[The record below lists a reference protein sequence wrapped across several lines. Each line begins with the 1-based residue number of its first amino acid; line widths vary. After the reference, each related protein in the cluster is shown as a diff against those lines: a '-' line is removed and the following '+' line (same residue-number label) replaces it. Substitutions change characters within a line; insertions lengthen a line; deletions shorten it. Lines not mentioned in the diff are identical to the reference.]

1 LNAAARQLLKAA
13 LSMLKFAPH
22 KEKFFDLFKQ
32 AAENALSGARALKQ
46 MLEHYDNPQESW
58 KKIKDLEHEGDRI
71 THRTIRS
78 LNQTFLT
85 PIDAED
91 IHALITALDN
101 VMDAIEAAA
110 ARMILFRI
118 DQPTTEA
125 KELSEI
131 IVTSA
136 EQLVKAVSHMPRLDD
151 IDEYCI
157 EINRLENTAD
167 DIYRKAI
174 SRLFEN
180 GENGTAPLEVIKWLD
195 IYEILESA
203 TDRCEDVANTLETVG
218 LKNS

>member
-1 LNAAARQLLKAA
+1 MFNF
-13 LSMLKFAPH
+13 SPH

-32 AAENALSGARALKQ
+32 AAQNALNGARALKE

-58 KKIKDLEHEGDRI
+58 KKLKDLEHEGDRI

-91 IHALITALDN
+91 IHALTTALDN

-110 ARMILFRI
+110 SRMILFRI
-118 DQPTTEA
+118 DKPTVEA
-125 KELSEI
+125 MELCET
-131 IVTSA
+131 IVTST

-174 SRLFEN
+174 GQLFEN
-180 GENGTAPLEVIKWLD
+180 GTSPMDVIKWLD

-203 TDRCEDVANTLETVG
+203 TDRCEDVANILETIG

>member
-1 LNAAARQLLKAA
+1 MFN
-13 LSMLKFAPH
+13 FAPH

-32 AAENALSGARALKQ
+32 SAQNALAGAMALTE
-46 MLEHYDNPQESW
+46 MLQHYENPQESW

-91 IHALITALDN
+91 IHALTTALDN

-110 ARMILFRI
+110 SRMVLFRI
-118 DQPTTEA
+118 DRPTIQA
-125 KELSEI
+125 QELSEI
-131 IVTSA
+131 IVTST
-136 EQLVKAVSHMPRLDD
+136 EQLVKAVAHMPKLGD

-157 EINRLENTAD
+157 EINRLENAAD
-167 DIYRKAI
+167 DIYRNAI
-174 SRLFEN
+174 SDLFN
-180 GENGTAPLEVIKWLD
+180 NGTAPLEVTKWLN
-195 IYEILESA
+195 IYELLESA
-203 TDRCEDVANTLETVG
+203 TDRCEDVANILETIG

>member
-1 LNAAARQLLKAA
+1 MFNF
-13 LSMLKFAPH
+13 SPH

-32 AAENALSGARALKQ
+32 AAQNALNGARALKE

-58 KKIKDLEHEGDRI
+58 KKLKDLEHEGDRI

-91 IHALITALDN
+91 IHALTTALDN

-110 ARMILFRI
+110 SRMVLFRI
-118 DQPTTEA
+118 DKPTVEA
-125 KELSEI
+125 MELCET
-131 IVTSA
+131 IVTST

-174 SRLFEN
+174 SQLFEN
-180 GENGTAPLEVIKWLD
+180 GTSPMDVIKWLD

-203 TDRCEDVANTLETVG
+203 TDRCEDVANILETIG

>member
-1 LNAAARQLLKAA
+1 MFNF
-13 LSMLKFAPH
+13 SPH

-32 AAENALSGARALKQ
+32 SAENALAGARLLKE
-46 MLEHYDNPQESW
+46 MLDRYENPQDSW
-58 KKIKDLEHEGDRI
+58 KKLKDLEHEGDRI

-91 IHALITALDN
+91 IHALTTALDN

-110 ARMILFRI
+110 SRMILFKI
-118 DQPTTEA
+118 DRPTPEA
-125 KELSEI
+125 VELCEI
-131 IVTSA
+131 IVTST

-157 EINRLENTAD
+157 EINRLENAAD

-174 SRLFEN
+174 GNLFNN
-180 GENGTAPLEVIKWLD
+180 GSAPIDVIKWLD

-203 TDRCEDVANTLETVG
+203 TDRCEDVANVLETVG

>member
-1 LNAAARQLLKAA
+1 
-13 LSMLKFAPH
+13 
-22 KEKFFDLFKQ
+22 LFLIRK
-32 AAENALSGARALKQ
+32 NSSISSKNPRKTLWRARALKD
-46 MLEHYDNPQESW
+46 MLDHYQNPQESW

-91 IHALITALDN
+91 IHALTTALDN
-101 VMDAIEAAA
+101 VMDAIAAA
-110 ARMILFRI
+110 ASRMVLFKI
-118 DQPTTEA
+118 DRPTSQA
-125 KELSEI
+125 QELCEI
-131 IVTSA
+131 IVTST

-157 EINRLENTAD
+157 EINRLENAAD

-174 SRLFEN
+174 ASLFEN
-180 GENGTAPLEVIKWLD
+180 SAEPLDVIKWLD
-195 IYEILESA
+195 IYELLESA
-203 TDRCEDVANTLETVG
+203 TDRCEDVANILESIG

>member
-1 LNAAARQLLKAA
+1 VLKE
-13 LSMLKFAPH
+13 MLDRY
-22 KEKFFDLFKQ
+22 E
-32 AAENALSGARALKQ
+32 
-46 MLEHYDNPQESW
+46 NPQDSW
-58 KKIKDLEHEGDRI
+58 KKLKDLEHEGDRI

-91 IHALITALDN
+91 IHTLTTALDN

-110 ARMILFRI
+110 SRMVLFRI
-118 DQPTTEA
+118 DKPTAEA
-125 KELSEI
+125 KELCET
-131 IVTSA
+131 IVTST

-174 SRLFEN
+174 GQLFEN
-180 GENGTAPLEVIKWLD
+180 GTSPMDVIKWLD

-203 TDRCEDVANTLETVG
+203 TDRCEDVANTLETIG

>member
-1 LNAAARQLLKAA
+1 MLLLKTLTEASV
-13 LSMLKFAPH
+13 SMFKFAPH

-32 AAENALSGARALKQ
+32 AAENALAGARGLKQ

-110 ARMILFRI
+110 SRMILFRI

-131 IVTSA
+131 IVTST

-167 DIYRKAI
+167 DIYRNAI
-174 SRLFEN
+174 SRLF
-180 GENGTAPLEVIKWLD
+180 ENGTAPLEVIKWLD

-203 TDRCEDVANTLETVG
+203 TDRCEDVANTLETIG
-218 LKNS
+218 LKNT

>member
-1 LNAAARQLLKAA
+1 MFN
-13 LSMLKFAPH
+13 FAPH

-32 AAENALSGARALKQ
+32 AAENALAGAERSSKCSNITTTLK
-46 MLEHYDNPQESW
+46 NPGRRSKTW
-58 KKIKDLEHEGDRI
+58 STRGTGLHI
-71 THRTIRS
+71 RTIRS

-110 ARMILFRI
+110 SRMILFRI
-118 DQPTTEA
+118 DQPTAEA
-125 KELSEI
+125 KELSDI
-131 IVTSA
+131 IVTST

-174 SRLFEN
+174 GRLF
-180 GENGTAPLEVIKWLD
+180 ENGTAPLEVIKWLD

-203 TDRCEDVANTLETVG
+203 TDRCEDVANTLETIG

>member
-1 LNAAARQLLKAA
+1 MFN
-13 LSMLKFAPH
+13 FAPH

-32 AAENALSGARALKQ
+32 SAQNALEGARALHE
-46 MLEHYDNPQESW
+46 MLEHYDNPQDAW
-58 KKIKDLEHEGDRI
+58 KKLKDLEHEGDRI

-91 IHALITALDN
+91 IHSLTTALDN

-110 ARMILFRI
+110 SRMVLFRI
-118 DQPTTEA
+118 EKPTAEA
-125 KELSEI
+125 KELCET
-131 IVTSA
+131 IVSA
-136 EQLVKAVSHMPRLDD
+136 TEQLVKAVSHMPRLDD

-174 SRLFEN
+174 GQLFEN
-180 GENGTAPLEVIKWLD
+180 GTTPMDVIKWLD

-203 TDRCEDVANTLETVG
+203 TDRCEDVANTLETIG

>member
-1 LNAAARQLLKAA
+1 MFNF
-13 LSMLKFAPH
+13 SPH

-32 AAENALSGARALKQ
+32 AAQNALNGARALKE

-58 KKIKDLEHEGDRI
+58 KKLKDLEHEGDRI

-91 IHALITALDN
+91 IHALTTALDN

-110 ARMILFRI
+110 SRMILFRI
-118 DQPTTEA
+118 DKPTVEA
-125 KELSEI
+125 MELCET
-131 IVTSA
+131 IVTST
-136 EQLVKAVSHMPRLDD
+136 EQVVKAVSHMPRLDD

-174 SRLFEN
+174 SQLFEN
-180 GENGTAPLEVIKWLD
+180 GTSPMDVIKWLD

-203 TDRCEDVANTLETVG
+203 TDRCEDVANILETIG